1 MVEQWPP
8 NYTEVFATRQKR
20 LLAIQKD
27 RSLLIGAKV
36 YYPDHSHDF
45 INDWC
50 ITYDPRNAT
59 NGSLA
64 LMPFILFA
72 RQRELLDFLLD
83 CLENQEGG
91 LIEKSRDMGATWV
104 CCALSIWLWLFKPGI
119 SVGWGSRKETL
130 VDKIG
135 DPDSIFEKM
144 RMIIDY
150 LPRWLWPQG
159 FKQQDHLS
167 YMKIINPENGATITG
182 ESGDNIGR
190 GGRKAIYF
198 KDESAHYERPERIE
212 AALLSN
218 TNVPIDIS
226 SVHGTA
232 SVFYRRKQ
240 AGEIWNKN
248 KQIKSGI
255 TQIFIFDWRNHPA
268 KTQDWYDKYRAKAEK
283 EGLLHLFAQ
292 EVDRDSSASV
302 ERILIPA
309 KWVKAAIDSHLKL
322 GFNGNGLTF
331 AGLDV
336 ADEGGDKN
344 AIAIRKGSIIKHI
357 SDWTEGDTTETA
369 NKAIEKSITFK
380 VNELQYDC
388 IGVGA
393 GIKGET
399 NRLKK
404 DGNLP
409 DGLTIIPWNAAS
421 SPQYPDESIYENND
435 DYEETR
441 QITNKDFYS
450 NLKAQAWWNLR
461 SRFYKTYQA
470 VTKETKYNPDELI
483 SIPSD
488 LENLDELEMELSQ
501 PTYSHSNGK
510 IIVNKKPKGTKS
522 PNKGD
527 ATVIAFFPIESD
539 YVKPEIW

>member
-1 MVEQWPP
+1 MLTQGD
-8 NYTEVFATRQKR
+8 NFVFPAKIADEIPELRHYR
-20 LLAIQKD
+20 ILPD
-27 RSLLIGAKV
+27 YSLLVKGKIE
-36 YYPDHSHDF
+36 DL
-45 INDWC
+45 
-50 ITYDPRNAT
+50 ITDIRNWERNRFECARK
-59 NGSLA
+59 
-64 LMPFILFA
+64 LFA
-72 RQRELLDFLLD
+72 RQWELVDFLLD
-83 CLENQEGG
+83 CLENQEAG

-104 CCALSIWLWLFKPGI
+104 CCALSVCLWLFKPGI

-198 KDESAHYERPERIE
+198 KDESAWYERPERIE

-240 AGEIWNKN
+240 AGEIWNKD
-248 KQIKSGI
+248 KQIKLGI
-255 TQIFIFDWRNHPA
+255 TRIFIFDWRDHPA
-268 KTQDWYDKYRAKAEK
+268 KNQDWYDKYRAKAEK

-309 KWVKAAIDSHLKL
+309 KWVKTAIDSHIKL
-322 GFNGNGLTF
+322 GFNESGLTF

-344 AIAIRKGSIIKHI
+344 AITIRKGSILKHI
-357 SDWTEGDTTETA
+357 SDWAEGDTTETA
-369 NKAIEKSITFK
+369 NRAIEKTITFK
-380 VNELQYDC
+380 VNELQYDS

-404 DGNLP
+404 DGSLP
-409 DGLTIIPWNAAS
+409 EGLTIIPWNAAS
-421 SPQYPDESIYENND
+421 SPQYPDESIYENEDD

-441 QITNKDFYS
+441 QITNKDFFA

-470 VTKETKYNPDELI
+470 ITKGTKYNSDELI

-488 LENLDELEMELSQ
+488 LENRDELEMELSQ

-510 IIVNKKPKGTKS
+510 IVVNKKPKGTKS

-539 YVKPEIW
+539 YVRPEIW